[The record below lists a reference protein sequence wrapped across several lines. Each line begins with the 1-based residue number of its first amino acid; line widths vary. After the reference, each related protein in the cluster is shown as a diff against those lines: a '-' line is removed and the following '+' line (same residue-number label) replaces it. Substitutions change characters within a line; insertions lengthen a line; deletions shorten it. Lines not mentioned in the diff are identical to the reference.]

1 MQGQGY
7 PVILVHGFGG
17 NKEGWIAQ
25 YGPLKEKFQV
35 VRFDNRNGGGSN
47 RPNEPLTVEILAD
60 DVRGLMDYLKIK
72 KAHIIGWSLGGI
84 IVQRFALKYP
94 NRLNK
99 LILINTVMGAPNEQ
113 GVELLKKNMIEELEL
128 RKQDPEEAF
137 WKGARLGFYIKFRK
151 EMKANPKKK
160 FYGLWS
166 VEDLIKNSIKDLP
179 TTQDIINQSNALF
192 KTITLDD
199 LSKIKNPTLLL
210 AASHDRLTSSNTM
223 VEMHKVIPNSTLETI
238 DKAGHNSPYSKAPE
252 INKIMIDFL
261 KN

>member
-1 MQGQGY
+1 
-7 PVILVHGFGG
+7 
-17 NKEGWIAQ
+17 
-25 YGPLKEKFQV
+25 
-35 VRFDNRNGGGSN
+35 
-47 RPNEPLTVEILAD
+47 
-60 DVRGLMDYLKIK
+60 MDYLKIK
-72 KAHIIGWSLGGI
+72 KAHVIGWSLGGI

-94 NRLNK
+94 SRLNK

-137 WKGARLGFYIKFRK
+137 WRGARLGFYIKFRK

-192 KTITLDD
+192 KTITLND
-199 LSKIKNPTLLL
+199 LSKIKKPYFII
-210 AASHDRLTSSNTM
+210 SSF
-223 VEMHKVIPNSTLETI
+223 
-238 DKAGHNSPYSKAPE
+238 A
-252 INKIMIDFL
+252 
-261 KN
+261 